1 MGEDELD
8 QELEELAAQVMAMLE
23 EKTRDVPHVLLTA
36 AERDELLIAM
46 GVSPENVDA
55 LLAMTPIPSDEGGV
69 WVL

>member
-8 QELEELAAQVMAMLE
+8 QELEELTAQVVVMLE
-23 EKTRDVPHVLLTA
+23 EKTKDVPHVLLTA
-36 AERDELLIAM
+36 AERDELLVAM

-55 LLAMTPIPSDEGGV
+55 LLSMVPIPGDEGGV